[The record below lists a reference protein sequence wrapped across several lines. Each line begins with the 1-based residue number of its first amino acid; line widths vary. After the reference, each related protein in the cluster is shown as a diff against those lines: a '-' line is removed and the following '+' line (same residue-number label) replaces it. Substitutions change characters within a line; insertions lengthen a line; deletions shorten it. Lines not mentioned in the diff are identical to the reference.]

1 MKKKTTF
8 LSCIEK
14 KCKVKIL
21 LREIDFL
28 FDNSDRDQ
36 IVFYNDRSD
45 LKKISNIIS
54 KTRFLIKI
62 KKESYKLVDVS
73 FFEQRNYVLEIIIL

>member
-1 MKKKTTF
+1 M
-8 LSCIEK
+8 SCIEK
-14 KCKVKIL
+14 KCEAKIL

-28 FDNSDRDQ
+28 FGNSDRDQ

-62 KKESYKLVDVS
+62 QKRIV
-73 FFEQRNYVLEIIIL
+73 

>member
-1 MKKKTTF
+1 M
-8 LSCIEK
+8 SCIEK
-14 KCKVKIL
+14 KCKAKIL
-21 LREIDFL
+21 LREIDLL
-28 FDNSDRDQ
+28 FGNSDRDQ

>member
-1 MKKKTTF
+1 M
-8 LSCIEK
+8 SCIEK

-28 FDNSDRDQ
+28 FGNSDRDQ
-36 IVFYNDRSD
+36 IVFYNDLSD

-73 FFEQRNYVLEIIIL
+73 FFEQRNYVLEMIIL

>member
-1 MKKKTTF
+1 M
-8 LSCIEK
+8 SCIEK

-54 KTRFLIKI
+54 KTRFFIKI
-62 KKESYKLVDVS
+62 QKKESYKLVDVS

>member
-1 MKKKTTF
+1 M
-8 LSCIEK
+8 SCIEK
-14 KCKVKIL
+14 KCKAKIL

>member
-1 MKKKTTF
+1 M
-8 LSCIEK
+8 SCIEK
-14 KCKVKIL
+14 KCKAKIL

-73 FFEQRNYVLEIIIL
+73 FFEQRNYVLEMKIL

>member
-45 LKKISNIIS
+45 LKK
-54 KTRFLIKI
+54 
-62 KKESYKLVDVS
+62 
-73 FFEQRNYVLEIIIL
+73 

>member
-1 MKKKTTF
+1 MSARLFIIFKYYSWKKKTF

-14 KCKVKIL
+14 KCKAKIL

-36 IVFYNDRSD
+36 IVFYNDLSD
-45 LKKISNIIS
+45 LKK
-54 KTRFLIKI
+54 
-62 KKESYKLVDVS
+62 
-73 FFEQRNYVLEIIIL
+73 

>member
-1 MKKKTTF
+1 M
-8 LSCIEK
+8 SCIEK
-14 KCKVKIL
+14 KCKAKIL
-21 LREIDFL
+21 LREIDLL
-28 FDNSDRDQ
+28 FGNSDRDQ

-54 KTRFLIKI
+54 KTRFFIKI
-62 KKESYKLVDVS
+62 QKKESYKLVDVS